1 MKITSADIA
10 QVNKNPLYLTLGI
23 RILEV
28 GEGYARSQLEPTEIV
43 CWPFPG
49 QPHGGILYTL
59 VDTTMAWA
67 ILPGLEAGYNCA
79 TIHLDIQYTSP
90 AKGRRFF
97 LRVQDRFSHGPD
109 PFHAGGG
116 AGHRRAAR
124 GHGTG
129 YLPGDQDRD
138 EKVRRKKMRA
148 LRSCAV
154 FFQPISHGMPRAE
167 WPRS

>member
-1 MKITSADIA
+1 MEITSRDMER
-10 QVNKNPLYLTLGI
+10 VNKNPLYRTLGI

-28 GEGYARSQLEPTEIV
+28 GGGCARSQLEPTEIV

-90 AKGRRFF
+90 AKGKRFTCASKTVFKTGRIHFMQAEVRDADERLVAMAQGTFRVIKAEMRR
-97 LRVQDRFSHGPD
+97 
-109 PFHAGGG
+109 
-116 AGHRRAAR
+116 
-124 GHGTG
+124 
-129 YLPGDQDRD
+129 
-138 EKVRRKKMRA
+138 
-148 LRSCAV
+148 
-154 FFQPISHGMPRAE
+154 
-167 WPRS
+167 

>member
-1 MKITSADIA
+1 MKITSTDIE
-10 QVNKNPLYLTLGI
+10 QVNKNPLYLTLGV

-67 ILPGLEAGYNCA
+67 ILSGLEPGYNCA

-90 AKGRRFF
+90 AKGKRFTCASKTVFRTGRIHFMQGEVRDAEERLVAMAQGTFRVIKAEMRR
-97 LRVQDRFSHGPD
+97 
-109 PFHAGGG
+109 
-116 AGHRRAAR
+116 
-124 GHGTG
+124 
-129 YLPGDQDRD
+129 
-138 EKVRRKKMRA
+138 
-148 LRSCAV
+148 
-154 FFQPISHGMPRAE
+154 
-167 WPRS
+167 